1 MELGKG
7 GRGVAFT
14 FSEDEYIIE
23 HAETKTAK
31 ELYEAHEAVRVE
43 KLWPKRSV
51 KSLARRVER
60 LRETRKLGKR
70 DEETRR
76 KAYYG
81 RNRIRGE

>member
-1 MELGKG
+1 M

-14 FSEDEYIIE
+14 HSEDDFLTTN
-23 HAETKTAK
+23 AEFKTAR
-31 ELYEAHEAVRVE
+31 ELFELHEELRQD
-43 KLWPKRSV
+43 LMWSKRSV

-60 LRETRKLGKR
+60 LRMDGKLGTR

-81 RNRIRGE
+81 RHRPEE

>member
-1 MELGKG
+1 M

-14 FSEDEYIIE
+14 HSEDDFLVTS
-23 HAETKTAK
+23 AEFKTAR
-31 ELYEAHEAVRVE
+31 ELFELHEELRQD
-43 KLWPKRSV
+43 LMWPKRSV

-60 LRETRKLGKR
+60 LRMDDKIGTR

-81 RNRIRGE
+81 RHKPKE

>member
-1 MELGKG
+1 M
-7 GRGVAFT
+7 GRGAAFT
-14 FSEDEYIIE
+14 FSEDAFILEN
-23 HAETKTAK
+23 AETTTAK
-31 ELYEAHEAVRVE
+31 ELYDAHEAVRVG
-43 KLWPKRSV
+43 KMWPERSV

-60 LRETRKLGKR
+60 LREDGDLGKR